1 MTDHPVD
8 LSDAVVLFLTGFPS
22 RNDDEFLAGV
32 ADEATRDAVH
42 AILDET
48 RRIPIEWG
56 RKTLPEIGQE
66 VRGVVRQRHPE
77 LTDTAVDRLGS
88 YFTYLVK

>member
-8 LSDAVVLFLTGFPS
+8 LSDAVVLLLTGFPS
-22 RNDDEFLAGV
+22 RNDDEFLAEV
-32 ADEATRDAVH
+32 TDEATRDTVY

-48 RRIPIEWG
+48 RRTSVEWG
-56 RKTLPEIGQE
+56 RKTLAEIGQE

-77 LTDTAVDRLGS
+77 LTDAAVDRLGS